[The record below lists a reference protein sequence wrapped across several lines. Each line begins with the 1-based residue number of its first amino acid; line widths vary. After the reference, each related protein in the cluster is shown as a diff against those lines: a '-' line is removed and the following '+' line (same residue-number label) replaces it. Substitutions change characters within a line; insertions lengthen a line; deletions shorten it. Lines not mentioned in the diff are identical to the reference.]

1 MAKRARNPQAILPRW
16 LAISTIAGL
25 LVLVLTPVAYMVLM
39 SVSPDVEAV
48 SGGVV
53 PSSFKIGNY
62 VLMWQTVPLASAL
75 FNSLF
80 ASLTAGLISI
90 VLGLG
95 AAYCLTRFDFPG
107 RATFLSSLV
116 ALQSLPQV
124 LLILPIFVLFSSVGL
139 ALGTPIV
146 GTRFGLILT
155 YLTFALPF
163 STWLMVTY
171 LRQIPQTFEEA
182 ALIDGL
188 SRVGAL
194 RRIILPLALPGMV
207 VALVFALLLGWNDV
221 LFASVLTAPDT
232 KTVAVELGSF
242 ASTTEGG
249 AVPLYGQLMAAS
261 LTSAV
266 PVVALYMIFQ
276 RQLVGGLTA
285 GGDKG

>member
-1 MAKRARNPQAILPRW
+1 MGNSSRDPQAILPRW
-16 LAISTIAGL
+16 LTVATIAGL
-25 LVLVLTPVAYMVLM
+25 LVLVLTPVAYMALM

-48 SGGVV
+48 SGDMV
-53 PSSFKIGNY
+53 PSSLEIGNY
-62 VLMWQTVPLASAL
+62 LLMWKTIPLASAL

-80 ASLTAGLISI
+80 ASLTAGVIS
-90 VLGLG
+90 VLLGLG

-107 RATFLSSLV
+107 RSSFLSSLV

-124 LLILPIFVLFSSVGL
+124 LLILPIFVLFSSVGVY
-139 ALGTPIV
+139 LGAPIV
-146 GTRFGLILT
+146 GTRFGLVIT

-171 LRQIPQTFEEA
+171 LRQIPKTFEEA

-194 RRIILPLALPGMV
+194 RRIILPLALPGML

-232 KTVAVELGSF
+232 QTVAVELGTF
-242 ASTTEGG
+242 ASSTEGG
-249 AVPLYGQLMAAS
+249 SVPLYGQLMAAS